1 MIEIVTGEKG
11 KGKTKVLLDQSN
23 EDIKTIDGSIIFI
36 DKSSKHMYDLDSKV
50 RLINISE
57 YPVNNTGEFLGFLSG
72 VISQNNDIEE
82 MFLDSYLTI
91 AYIDTD
97 SGLESSLEELEKI
110 SECFGV
116 KFVISVSRKKEEL
129 PSELQSKVIASL

>member
-1 MIEIVTGEKG
+1 MIEIVAGEKG

-23 EDIKTIDGSIIFI
+23 EDVKKIDGSIIFI

-57 YPVNNTGEFLGFLSG
+57 YPVNTTGEFLGFLSG

-82 MFLDSYLTI
+82 MFLDSFLEM
-91 AYIDTD
+91 AYIDT
-97 SGLESSLEELEKI
+97 SNGLNSSFDELEKI

-116 KFVISVSRKKEEL
+116 KFILSVSSKKEDL
-129 PSELQSKVIASL
+129 PDELQEKVIAAL